1 MVNELGIDCI
11 WCRGDKLQAGQAS
24 AMWLIPFEHIT
35 PAESTTLLPAIWCCC
50 CRSVSQLCLT
60 LCDPMDLSTP
70 GFPVLHHLPELAQTH
85 VHWVSDAIQPSRP
98 VIPFSSCLQ
107 SFPAPG
113 PFLMSQLFTS
123 GGQSMRAIWCTNA
136 FSGGRKYN
144 VGWSCLW
151 PSSLA
156 AWKKIWE
163 IDSSVW
169 IYWYDF

>member
-1 MVNELGIDCI
+1 VGHLLHLMQRRQAPGWSGLGHVTNSFWAHHPSRVNNIVPCNL
-11 WCRGDKLQAGQAS
+11 
-24 AMWLIPFEHIT
+24 M
-35 PAESTTLLPAIWCCC
+35 LLLSFSL
-50 CRSVSQLCLT
+50 SVVSV
-60 LCDPMDLSTP
+60 CDPTDLSTP
-70 GFPVLHHLPELAQTH
+70 GFPVLHHFPELAQTH
-85 VHWVSDAIQPSRP
+85 VHWVCDAIWPSRP

-113 PFLMSQLFTS
+113 PFLMSQLFAS
-123 GGQSMRAIWCTNA
+123 GGQSIRAIWCTNA

-144 VGWSCLW
+144 VGWSRLW

-169 IYWYDF
+169 IYWCDF